1 MPVDSYGAQYQYAA
15 QQPSTDVDDEAYTAY
30 SYDNPNQA
38 HNGYQ
43 YRQPGEKQD
52 YGAPPS
58 YGAADNG
65 GGLAIIQENA
75 VSYELLGYD
84 TDAMSTDDF
93 KDQANGDKNHNFFQE
108 LIGVVGALLAVLA
121 SIGVAVNF
129 SNLNTISTYQSNIC
143 TAVRNSKLPIIYN
156 NFISLILL
164 KTSHQILF
172 LYITQ
177 VKTLGAIDVSSATTT
192 DTTTGTELNALITAV
207 EAVSTPTCS

>member
-1 MPVDSYGAQYQYAA
+1 MRVIEMIGIICSIVVCISIQKIFGDTETTNNLPVDSYGAQYQYAA

-75 VSYELLGYD
+75 
-84 TDAMSTDDF
+84 
-93 KDQANGDKNHNFFQE
+93 E

-143 TAVRNSKLPIIYN
+143 TAV
-156 NFISLILL
+156 
-164 KTSHQILF
+164 
-172 LYITQ
+172 
-177 VKTLGAIDVSSATTT
+177 KTLGAIDVSSATTT